1 MKNDLI
7 EAIRGSPDRCM
18 CYDEIR
24 DRFLNPRT
32 DSDLAIVLKDLVKNG
47 ILVQFRGFHCG
58 RKQNIYQLAK

>member
-1 MKNDLI
+1 
-7 EAIRGSPDRCM
+7 M